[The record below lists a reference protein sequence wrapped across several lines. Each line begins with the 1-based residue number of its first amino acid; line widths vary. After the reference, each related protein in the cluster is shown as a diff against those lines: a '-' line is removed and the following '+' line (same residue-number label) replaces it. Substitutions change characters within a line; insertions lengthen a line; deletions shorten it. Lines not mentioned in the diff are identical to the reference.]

1 MAAGIGTGAITL
13 GQAVNPWSE
22 RSRNDPIGVLGAI
35 ALRLFSMMRPDARWH
50 QEETQGI
57 SVGSRQV
64 RAAVGALDELFDFAE
79 FESVSAFLAGHD
91 FLLPLLI
98 EAQRKIGEYFGTDST
113 TRLEV
118 VGDPGDPSDV
128 SLYAFI
134 QTFLPHADAVALLDS
149 FDREWWLNELDRAR
163 HKLVIDVASHQ
174 V

>member
-1 MAAGIGTGAITL
+1 
-13 GQAVNPWSE
+13 
-22 RSRNDPIGVLGAI
+22 
-35 ALRLFSMMRPDARWH
+35 MRPDARWH

-64 RAAVGALDELFDFAE
+64 EAAIGALDKLFDFAE

-98 EAQRKIGEYFGTDST
+98 EAHRKVSEYFGTDPT

-118 VGDPGDPSDV
+118 LADPENPSDV

-134 QTFLPHADAVALLDS
+134 KTFLPHTDAVAQLDS
-149 FDREWWLNELDRAR
+149 FDREWWLNALDRAH
-163 HKLVIDVASHQ
+163 HKLVIDVESHQ
-174 V
+174 G